1 MLNVIVLVVTIRI
14 AIHVYK
20 AAMHEVHTYISYIA
34 ATARLYTY
42 ILIL

>member
-1 MLNVIVLVVTIRI
+1 MLNVIALVVTIRI

-20 AAMHEVHTYISYIA
+20 AAMHEAHTYTYIA